1 MKPCTEERGFTAI
14 FGNGKL
20 FTDTVDTKK
29 DGKEVSNMCEW
40 LDIVEK
46 KNLEQGIEQGIE
58 AFILDKL
65 EDNCSEDEIIARLQK
80 RFQLTEEKAK
90 KYFEKYGIVLA

>member
-1 MKPCTEERGFTAI
+1 MGGNVLKLKSEE
-14 FGNGKL
+14 L
-20 FTDTVDTKK
+20 
-29 DGKEVSNMCEW
+29 
-40 LDIVEK
+40 
-46 KNLEQGIEQGIE
+46 IEQGIE

-90 KYFEKYGIVLA
+90 KYFEKYGTVLAQQKNCIKKLVFKNSKYIHWY